1 VSVLEVIGIFVVIP
15 AVVVALVAVLTM
27 GVGRR
32 HAKTGYQPGQPWE
45 HPDQFWAGDTPV
57 VAAAPADRVGSAKGG
72 ARGSW

>member
-15 AVVVALVAVLTM
+15 AVVVALAAVLTV
-27 GVGRR
+27 GVGHTHSRP
-32 HAKTGYQPGQPWE
+32 AYQPGQPWD
-45 HPDQFWAGDTPV
+45 HPDQLWAGDTPV